1 MLSVVG
7 RKTEEFVDKIKETDP
22 DIYYN
27 IEYTL
32 EYLKLHNSNKNIYD
46 NANENGLICTMKK
59 GVCNLLEVINIL
71 ENKND
76 TLQTDKNNLI
86 ENNNNIEKEYI
97 KMINK
102 NKNKNNKRKRSEDED
117 EDEDEDDSNICE
129 ICYELDKNILLNCGH
144 KFCGVCLIKIN
155 NKNCPM
161 CRTEITSKIDII

>member
-7 RKTEEFVDKIKETDP
+7 RRTEEFVDNIKETDP

-27 IEYTL
+27 MVYTL
-32 EYLKLHNSNKNIYD
+32 EFLKLHKTNKNIYD
-46 NANENGLICTMKK
+46 DANKNGLICTIKT
-59 GVCNLLEVINIL
+59 GTSNLITEINIL
-71 ENKND
+71 ENEND
-76 TLQTDKNNLI
+76 TLRTDKNNLI

-97 KMINK
+97 KII

-117 EDEDEDDSNICE
+117 DSNICE
-129 ICYELDKNILLNCGH
+129 ICYEFDKNVLLNCGH